1 MAGIEDTIAA
11 LETKLKQAKARKQKI
26 EAQKRAAERKVERS
40 QDTRRKILVGAA
52 ILAKVEREDWPKEK
66 LLAMLDSTLTR
77 NDDRALFDLPAFSEN
92 LPSKNSSRSPK

>member
-26 EAQKRAAERKVERS
+26 EAQKRAAERKVERN

-52 ILAKVEREDWPKEK
+52 ILAKVDREEWPKEK
-66 LLAMLDSTLTR
+66 LLAMLDSNLTR
-77 NDDRALFDLPAFSEN
+77 TDDRALFDLPPLAEKN
-92 LPSKNSSRSPK
+92 PS

>member
-26 EAQKRAAERKVERS
+26 ETQKRAAERKIERS

-52 ILAKVEREDWPKEK
+52 ILAKVNRNEWPMER
-66 LLAMLDSTLTR
+66 LQSMLDSTLIR
-77 NDDRALFDLPAFSEN
+77 DDDRALFDLSALE
-92 LPSKNSSRSPK
+92 KNKTQKMA